1 MAALVHAAGQKLRF
15 RVGQTVI
22 CSVEG
27 GWQQGI
33 VVQIWPDDYLSAYEV
48 LLQDEDGN
56 HVVVPEDND
65 KYVRESFVSK
75 QKDKRSRK
83 EKKRDKRRKKKAA
96 SRSANELHVLTASKD
111 FGSASAS
118 PKKLD
123 SGRSSSS
130 SSSSSLKYS
139 NPLSD
144 RINHSKLLT
153 LVFEEATELFKQQ
166 RQRLNDLA
174 IQKNKPKEKIA
185 KAKTNTPQSVDQC
198 LSEVK
203 GKAGKTFFPVLV
215 GHEEYLYK
223 TFKSLTRTK
232 IAPHTIDLHGC
243 SREEALTRL
252 NKALPGWI
260 NDAMQDFP
268 WTLPVNII
276 VGGGNQLLA
285 QVVEH
290 WIREEKQVAKRFA

>member
-1 MAALVHAAGQKLRF
+1 M
-15 RVGQTVI
+15 
-22 CSVEG
+22 
-27 GWQQGI
+27 
-33 VVQIWPDDYLSAYEV
+33 
-48 LLQDEDGN
+48 LQDEDGN

-96 SRSANELHVLTASKD
+96 SRSANVLTAPKD
-111 FGSASAS
+111 AGSASAS
-118 PKKLD
+118 SKKLD
-123 SGRSSSS
+123 SSN
-130 SSSSSLKYS
+130 SLKYS

-166 RQRLNDLA
+166 RQRLNDLT
-174 IQKNKPKEKIA
+174 IQKNKPKEKS
-185 KAKTNTPQSVDQC
+185 AKTKTKTNVPQSVDHC
-198 LSEVK
+198 FTEVK

-215 GHEEYLYK
+215 GHEECLYK
-223 TFKSLTRTK
+223 TSKSLKHTK
-232 IAPHTIDLHGC
+232 IALHTIDLHGC
-243 SREEALTRL
+243 SREQALTKL
-252 NKALPGWI
+252 NEALPGWI

-285 QVVEH
+285 EVVEH